1 MFFVFAIYKS
11 KRIKT
16 TSNMLLCFQGSAFQA
31 ASPRSYMRERLGG
44 VENCIEEIM
53 VDGVESVRQ
62 LFINCHAFSRNSLF
76 LSGLPSFYQPESLP
90 DLPCLVKR
98 SRLELPGHNHAHQHW
113 GLIHAPRKC
122 ANHPNLRSQGVSRQP
137 GNGWDDNLRKT
148 YPFRKGKGWSAEKTS
163 LSNMYIYIYIKICM

>member
-1 MFFVFAIYKS
+1 MFFIFVIYRS

-44 VENCIEEIM
+44 VKNCIKEIM

-62 LFINCHAFSRNSLF
+62 LFINCHAFSLRVSKSPLTWVLTPLSL
-76 LSGLPSFYQPESLP
+76 SRP
-90 DLPCLVKR
+90 KR
-98 SRLELPGHNHAHQHW
+98 SLELPGHNHAHQHW

-122 ANHPNLRSQGVSRQP
+122 ANHPNLQAAKVSRQP

-148 YPFRKGKGWSAEKTS
+148 YPPSKGQEMKCQKKTAFP
-163 LSNMYIYIYIKICM
+163 MYIIYIYILICM